1 MEKKV
6 LTEEEL
12 QKLKKFQEKENEII
26 VALGQIA
33 YQKEN
38 LDEQKDQIKQTK
50 KEFEKMRADFATEL
64 TKKYGDGVINIE
76 TGEITPQK

>member
-12 QKLKKFQEKENEII
+12 QRLKKFQEKENEII
-26 VALGQIA
+26 VSLGQIA
-33 YQKEN
+33 YQKEILN
-38 LDEQKDQIKQTK
+38 EQKDQIKQTR
-50 KEFEKMRADFATEL
+50 KELEKMRSDFASEL
-64 TKKYGDGVINIE
+64 TKKYGDGIINIE

>member
-12 QKLKKFQEKENEII
+12 QRLKKFQEKENEII
-26 VALGQIA
+26 VSLGQIA
-33 YQKEN
+33 YQKEILN
-38 LDEQKDQIKQTK
+38 ERKDQIKQTR
-50 KEFEKMRADFATEL
+50 KELEKMRSDFASEL
-64 TKKYGDGVINIE
+64 TKKYGDGIINIE

>member
-26 VALGQIA
+26 VGMGQLA
-33 YQKEN
+33 YQEQN
-38 LDEQKDQIKQTK
+38 LKEQKDQLLQTK
-50 KEFEKMRADFATEL
+50 KSFDKMREDFASEL
-64 TKKYGDGVINIE
+64 TKKYGDGILNIE